1 MEKTTKTLCQFC
13 QSPFVTQV
21 PPEGLLDTLATLISL
36 HPFRCES
43 CKKRFR
49 VKQQGG
55 QSSSGPEQRR
65 KSVRVTVQIPVTFE
79 SNEVSGEGM
88 LTDMS
93 LNGCSLDTQQSLRS
107 GLIIKLNLPAGKG
120 QKSGSTTQQLA
131 TVMWVNGQRAG
142 LQFLAY
148 SFQERTAL
156 THTVTQS
163 VKIFSR

>member
-1 MEKTTKTLCQFC
+1 METTKTLCQFC

-21 PPEGLLDTLATLISL
+21 PPESLLDKLATLISL

-43 CKKRFR
+43 CKKSFR
-49 VKQQGG
+49 IKQQGG
-55 QSSSGPEQRR
+55 QPSSGPEMRR
-65 KSVRVTVQIPVTFE
+65 KSVRVSVQIPVTFE

-93 LNGCSLDTQQSLRS
+93 LNGCSLESQQSLRS
-107 GLIIKLNLPAGKG
+107 GLVIKLNLPAGKG

-131 TVMWVNGQRAG
+131 TVMWINGQRAG

-148 SFQERTAL
+148 SFQERDAL

-163 VKIFSR
+163 VKIYARK